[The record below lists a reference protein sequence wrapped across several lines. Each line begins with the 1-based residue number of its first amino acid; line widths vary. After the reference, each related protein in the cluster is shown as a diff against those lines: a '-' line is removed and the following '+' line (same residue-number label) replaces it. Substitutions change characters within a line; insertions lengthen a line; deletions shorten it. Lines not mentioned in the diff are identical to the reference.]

1 MLLVAG
7 PLESPRSGNLLLA
20 TTLVA
25 LPGLTH
31 VGLFADRLIHDMY
44 GFHINGFVVDLLLT
58 PGGIDS
64 LGATASTQLTAGL
77 IVAALLAFQGLVYY
91 WLVARGAHG
100 TPSSRPCRAC
110 CTGAGCS
117 S

>member
-1 MLLVAG
+1 
-7 PLESPRSGNLLLA
+7 
-20 TTLVA
+20 
-25 LPGLTH
+25 
-31 VGLFADRLIHDMY
+31 MY

-100 TPSSRPCRAC
+100 TPSSRPLPRLLRWRWLFFLILL
-110 CTGAGCS
+110 G
-117 S
+117 